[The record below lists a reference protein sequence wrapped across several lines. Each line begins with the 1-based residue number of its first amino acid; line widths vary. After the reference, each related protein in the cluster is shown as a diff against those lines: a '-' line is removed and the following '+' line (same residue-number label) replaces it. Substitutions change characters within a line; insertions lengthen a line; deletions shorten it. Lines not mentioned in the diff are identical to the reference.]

1 MEWTMWGKK
10 RVTAV
15 AASLGV
21 VAALAVSGSGVA
33 LGDESGQGGNTA
45 QLGRPSQIESRVPG
59 LDFNAG
65 VPVSVHAA
73 LSKYLEQHSLTGL
86 NTIQWDADAQA
97 LRLHYHGA
105 APTDLAANLESSTG
119 TVVTLVADPYDRDAL
134 ADAAG
139 KIARQITTA
148 SGERITSAGP
158 SPDSSGIEVTVASD
172 PRLKQSFSA
181 DAQSLSAGL
190 GIDVPISITAGGE
203 VQPTSRQGDA
213 PPWSGGARM
222 STPTSQPNT
231 FTICT
236 TGWGMGIISSLPN
249 YRAVMLTADHC
260 SGGGAIGVPWRT
272 GISSSTTLIGSTE
285 STPRSGADLQLI
297 NIANQTQ
304 GGSGF
309 IYVGDYQSE
318 VGARVRGAIPPVI
331 GDSWCDSGA
340 SSGTVCGNEVVN
352 TEQTVC
358 YSLTECYGHTV
369 KTQQT
374 AGIASEGNGDSGGPV
389 GYLYVDDNGYLAIYA
404 AGVISGI
411 QGGSPDGCQGL
422 PGEAGKRE
430 CSATNLIAPIQVLFD
445 VYPDP
450 IGILTY

>member
-1 MEWTMWGKK
+1 MWGKQ
-10 RVTAV
+10 RLAAI
-15 AASLGV
+15 AASLGAV
-21 VAALAVSGSGVA
+21 VALAVSGGGVA
-33 LGDESGQGGNTA
+33 LGEEPVPDGTTA
-45 QLGRPSQIESRVPG
+45 QIGRASQVESRIPG
-59 LDFNAG
+59 IDLNAG
-65 VPVSVHAA
+65 VPVSVHSV

-86 NTIQWDADAQA
+86 NAIQWDAGAQA
-97 LRLHYHGA
+97 IRLHYHGS

-119 TVVTLVADPYDRDAL
+119 TRVILVSDLFDRDAL
-134 ADAAG
+134 AIAAG

-148 SGERITSAGP
+148 SGSRITSAGP
-158 SPDSSGIEVTVASD
+158 SPDSSRIEVTVAGDS
-172 PRLKQSFSA
+172 RLKQSFST
-181 DAQSLSAGL
+181 DAQSLAANL
-190 GIDVPISITAGGE
+190 GIDVPISIIAAGE
-203 VQPTSRQGDA
+203 VQPSSRQGDA

-222 STPTSQPNT
+222 STPTSQAGV

-272 GISSSTTLIGSTE
+272 GIGSTTTLIGSTE
-285 STPRSGADLQLI
+285 STPNSGADLQLI
-297 NIANQTQ
+297 NIVNQTQ

-318 VGARVRGAIPPVI
+318 VGARVRGAIPPII

-352 TEQTVC
+352 TELTVC

-374 AGIASEGNGDSGGPV
+374 AGISSEGNGDSGGPV
-389 GYLYVDDNGYLAIYA
+389 GYLYVDDDGYLAIYA

-411 QGGSPDGCQGL
+411 MDGSPSGCQGL
-422 PGEAGKRE
+422 PGQAGDRE
-430 CSATNLIAPIQVLFD
+430 CSDINLVAPIQVLFD